1 MESINALEKHRLE
14 LKLMQQEVADMA
26 GISLISYQRYEH
38 GSRNPQIHIAIR
50 IAKALNTTVDNLW
63 KDETTTI

>member
-1 MESINALEKHRLE
+1 MDAVNTLEMHRLE

-38 GSRNPQIHIAIR
+38 GIRNPQIHIAFR
-50 IAKALNTTVDNLW
+50 IAEALNTTVDNLW
-63 KDETTTI
+63 KKGGDSY